1 MYLPPDFYEARL
13 AVERRDAE
21 CFAVADQ
28 QGQPVRTAGS
38 GGFRSLADVTADG
51 EVAPSPD
58 LRIPDKLPHSGQQIR
73 ETMAGS
79 LLVEE
84 VGSIAVSSGG
94 TYSAGRASTKCLDQA
109 S

>member
-1 MYLPPDFYEARL
+1 MGHEEAFPLLKLSVGEPFSKPTL
-13 AVERRDAE
+13 ATTL
-21 CFAVADQ
+21 
-28 QGQPVRTAGS
+28 GN
-38 GGFRSLADVTADG
+38 G
-51 EVAPSPD
+51 EDAPSPD
-58 LRIPDKLPHSGQQIR
+58 LRIPDKLPHSGQQMR

-79 LLVEE
+79 LMVEE